1 MKVFMYEAKII
12 NLSEVKYIDTFLEN
26 KMCASIRFHM
36 KGENDETVFLKNILN
51 TKVPEILQECYEIM
65 KKED

>member
-1 MKVFMYEAKII
+1 MKIFMYESTII
-12 NLSEVKYIDTFLEN
+12 NLSEVKYINVFLTN
-26 KMCASIRFHM
+26 KIRASIRFHM
-36 KGENDETVFLKNILN
+36 KGENDEIVYLENVLS

>member
-1 MKVFMYEAKII
+1 MKVFMYESTII
-12 NLSEVKYIDTFLEN
+12 NLSEVKYIDVFLTN
-26 KMCASIRFHM
+26 KIRANIRFHI
-36 KGENDETVFLKNILN
+36 KGENDECVSLKDVLS

>member
-1 MKVFMYEAKII
+1 MKVFMYESTII
-12 NLSEVKYIDTFLEN
+12 NLSEVKYIEAFLIN
-26 KMCASIRFHM
+26 KVRARICFHM
-36 KGENDETVFLKNILN
+36 KGENTEIVLLENILS

>member
-1 MKVFMYEAKII
+1 MKVFMYESTII
-12 NLSEVKYIDTFLEN
+12 NLSEVKYIDVFLAN
-26 KMCASIRFHM
+26 KIRASIRFHM
-36 KGENDETVFLKNILN
+36 KGENNEIVFLKDILS

>member
-1 MKVFMYEAKII
+1 MKVFMYESTII
-12 NLSEVKYIDTFLEN
+12 NLSEVKYIDVFLSS
-26 KMCASIRFHM
+26 KIRASIRFHM
-36 KGENDETVFLKNILN
+36 KGENEEYVSLKDVLS